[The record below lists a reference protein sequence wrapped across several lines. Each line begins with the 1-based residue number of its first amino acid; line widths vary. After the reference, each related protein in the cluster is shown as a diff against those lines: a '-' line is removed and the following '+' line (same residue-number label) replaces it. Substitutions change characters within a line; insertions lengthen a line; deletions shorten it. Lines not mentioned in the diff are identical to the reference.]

1 MFLNHYFHW
10 YHYFWM
16 SIHASHFVWMIPTLW
31 GRGYYPHL
39 LVIKLE
45 LKEVIFL
52 PCAWE
57 LVHGRCSFQLWLF
70 QSRNL
75 CPFHSAKFPLS
86 SVTKT
91 FGSLLPR
98 EVTKPTISSLKPP
111 STCCQTPYFSTKIV
125 HSYFWVFIIVLT
137 CSIILSLSCKTQFH

>member
-16 SIHASHFVWMIPTLW
+16 SIHARHFVWMIPTLW
-31 GRGYYPHL
+31 GRGYYPYL

-57 LVHGRCSFQLWLF
+57 LAREDEASSGFF
-70 QSRNL
+70 QSRNI

-98 EVTKPTISSLKPP
+98 EVTKPTISSLIP
-111 STCCQTPYFSTKIV
+111 STCCQTPYFQHK
-125 HSYFWVFIIVLT
+125 L
-137 CSIILSLSCKTQFH
+137 SILISEYLS